1 MQLSVSTPTSDTT
14 LAALLLGGETVPAAS
29 AAPGA
34 ALPPAAFEQ
43 LMTGLTPAATPSAT
57 AAPVATEAPVALLVA
72 PALRNFSTT
81 TARASDAPPPAEP
94 EIPLPVPG
102 EVTVPTVAT
111 AKAAPRPAPRT
122 PARSSSAKSESP
134 AANAPTVTPEQLP
147 LVTPLAPQPLPT
159 DLLTSAPA
167 IVAADDSSP
176 ADPTFTPSG
185 EAVAPSAPQV
195 AAPAIGRGNILARGS
210 APLASRRDS
219 TAVAVTP
226 LASSAPLAVAAPL
239 AAPETSAPASE
250 ILTTPKRTPTSS
262 PVAAQSPQSPASA
275 PLFSTAPT
283 AGVPASDPSVVPA
296 QSAAPDAPTP
306 APLRTFAPAD
316 LVSRQFT
323 PSPRATAPAAPE
335 TVAASFADSR
345 SPDRLQRI
353 AEPTLSS
360 DFAPAAPLPLAFNSN
375 PPSANLAGD
384 FTSPTA
390 PVAFPVAVSPRP
402 PSFELAP
409 DKTAIAAADT
419 VALAAPTV
427 APSALPTGVIAPS
440 AVPAAS
446 TPAATPAS
454 AEALAAALTA
464 SNPLPAAN
472 ASNLPTAPRAKIA
485 ARSEIRG
492 IDEKVTFSASDKNFL
507 SDGGKHVA
515 NTSERVGTD
524 VAKSGPVMST
534 TTLTDQ
540 PAPAAVP
547 AHASFAPVARV
558 EATDFSAI
566 EATVAP
572 GESASVADA
581 HRAVEAVLVAA
592 DRTANGDRHTVNLH
606 FTVAGNELAVR
617 VEMRADEVRATFHT
631 ASPELRDALAREW
644 QAVSA
649 DPSTDSSLRLAPA
662 VFTSGQGNTNGGS
675 SSLGGDA
682 SSRQRDPGAQRG
694 EDQTSSTFATRS
706 LRTPDSAPASS
717 VLTPAAASATAR
729 GGAHRLLAHA

>member
-1 MQLSVSTPTSDTT
+1 
-14 LAALLLGGETVPAAS
+14 
-29 AAPGA
+29 
-34 ALPPAAFEQ
+34 
-43 LMTGLTPAATPSAT
+43 
-57 AAPVATEAPVALLVA
+57 
-72 PALRNFSTT
+72 
-81 TARASDAPPPAEP
+81 
-94 EIPLPVPG
+94 
-102 EVTVPTVAT
+102 
-111 AKAAPRPAPRT
+111 
-122 PARSSSAKSESP
+122 
-134 AANAPTVTPEQLP
+134 
-147 LVTPLAPQPLPT
+147 
-159 DLLTSAPA
+159 
-167 IVAADDSSP
+167 
-176 ADPTFTPSG
+176 
-185 EAVAPSAPQV
+185 
-195 AAPAIGRGNILARGS
+195 
-210 APLASRRDS
+210 
-219 TAVAVTP
+219 
-226 LASSAPLAVAAPL
+226 
-239 AAPETSAPASE
+239 
-250 ILTTPKRTPTSS
+250 
-262 PVAAQSPQSPASA
+262 
-275 PLFSTAPT
+275 
-283 AGVPASDPSVVPA
+283 VPASDPSVVPA

-345 SPDRLQRI
+345 SPDRLTRI
-353 AEPTLSS
+353 VEPILSS
-360 DFAPAAPLPLAFNSN
+360 DFAPAAPLPPAFTSN

-419 VALAAPTV
+419 VALAAPT
-427 APSALPTGVIAPS
+427 ASPSAA
-440 AVPAAS
+440 PAAS
-446 TPAATPAS
+446 TLPSAPGS
-454 AEALAAALTA
+454 AEDLAAAVTVATTLSA
-464 SNPLPAAN
+464 EG
-472 ASNLPTAPRAKIA
+472 ASNLPSAPKAKIA
-485 ARSEIRG
+485 ARTEFRG
-492 IDEKVTFSASDKNFL
+492 TAENLDISASDKNFL
-507 SDGGKHVA
+507 NTGVERVA
-515 NTSERVGTD
+515 NTSARVGTD

-644 QAVSA
+644 QAVRA

-717 VLTPAAASATAR
+717 VLTPAAASANAR